1 MESTDDMEHLL
12 FKRVHICFL
21 GTVKFIAVKNTFS
34 AAACRT
40 YISAGVTTDTFAQLA
55 LEESKFFFRA
65 HSFDSSYFIKTI
77 CIFGV
82 LGLADDLVI
91 DLMFFA
97 FTYMTSL
104 QHTVFVSTCLLT
116 VDSLDCQCLGIVCDL
131 GTLDGLNTFDSLF
144 FDLFDIQFSFTSHT
158 NDVGFVSVYSVLFDQ
173 LVEAVSI
180 TGFQTYHGLSFQFG
194 SFDHIFA

>member
-1 MESTDDMEHLL
+1 MKRDTLWTYSAALTTVCTSSGYMESTDDMEHLL

-55 LEESKFFFRA
+55 LEESKFFFWA

-97 FTYMTSL
+97 FTYMTSF

-116 VDSLDCQCLGIVCDL
+116 VD
-131 GTLDGLNTFDSLF
+131 
-144 FDLFDIQFSFTSHT
+144 
-158 NDVGFVSVYSVLFDQ
+158 VYSVLFDQ
-173 LVEAVSI
+173 LVEAVCI
-180 TGFQTYHGLSFQFG
+180 TRFQTDHGLSFQFG